1 MKLKIGISV
10 WNFFTKWYFSA
21 HDTEK
26 EEKDDFAGHGAII
39 DLRPGQN
46 VSDDEDEDE
55 PKKIKK
61 KKKQKKPIEEDS
73 SDTSNKS
80 TRRTRPSSMPGWSMI
95 YRYEQSVV
103 CPTQQS
109 IKPYYFVEPYFKIQI
124 NHTDIHY
131 IPPFQI

>member
-1 MKLKIGISV
+1 MTNSKSIQVKIKICFEILLGFFWIFLK
-10 WNFFTKWYFSA
+10 WFFSA

-80 TRRTRPSSMPGWSMI
+80 TRRTRPSSMPGW
-95 YRYEQSVV
+95 
-103 CPTQQS
+103 
-109 IKPYYFVEPYFKIQI
+109 
-124 NHTDIHY
+124 
-131 IPPFQI
+131 

>member
-1 MKLKIGISV
+1 MRENSYLIIRNLEFLQPFLISV
-10 WNFFTKWYFSA
+10 LNFCSA

-46 VSDDEDEDE
+46 VSDDDDEDE

-80 TRRTRPSSMPGWSMI
+80 TRRTRPSSMPG
-95 YRYEQSVV
+95 
-103 CPTQQS
+103 
-109 IKPYYFVEPYFKIQI
+109 KIFRSDLAGHQL
-124 NHTDIHY
+124 HLQM
-131 IPPFQI
+131 P

>member
-1 MKLKIGISV
+1 MF
-10 WNFFTKWYFSA
+10 WNFIGFFWIFLKWFFSA

-80 TRRTRPSSMPGWSMI
+80 TRRTRPSSMPGW
-95 YRYEQSVV
+95 
-103 CPTQQS
+103 
-109 IKPYYFVEPYFKIQI
+109 
-124 NHTDIHY
+124 
-131 IPPFQI
+131 

>member
-1 MKLKIGISV
+1 MLMFELYNWKSRISIDRFN
-10 WNFFTKWYFSA
+10 WSFFYFFCSA

-80 TRRTRPSSMPGWSMI
+80 TRRTRPSSMPG
-95 YRYEQSVV
+95 
-103 CPTQQS
+103 
-109 IKPYYFVEPYFKIQI
+109 KIFRSDLAGHQL
-124 NHTDIHY
+124 HLQM
-131 IPPFQI
+131 P